1 MFTEQEK
8 ATIQKYFGQS
18 VQDLSKEDFA
28 TKQKQLR
35 AKYHPDNFAKYDD
48 ETVVEMA
55 TDRFQLLEAVMKKMQ
70 DYYDGKIKTPAL
82 DPSAPTELYRHSAA
96 LFAAR
101 KLKIEVITRNKD
113 LKYLLFGRRYR
124 WLMYGE
130 TFKIPKTD
138 ASLVMDQDHRGTSI
152 GYQESVRFYL
162 TFGES
167 QPIEAIVEWLF
178 GGIAQEGTKLLI
190 AGDKVEVNKAAIQNA
205 IQKHTFLRL
214 TE

>member
-18 VQDLSKEDFA
+18 IQTLSKADFVS
-28 TKQKQLR
+28 KQKQLR
-35 AKYHPDNFAKYDD
+35 AKYHPDNFAKYAD
-48 ETVVEMA
+48 ETVIEMA
-55 TDRFQLLEAVMKKMQ
+55 TERFQTLETVMKKMQ
-70 DYYDGKIKTPAL
+70 DYYAGKITSPAP
-82 DPSAPTELYRHSAA
+82 DPATPTELYRHSAA

-101 KLKIEVITRNKD
+101 KLKIEIITRNKD

-130 TFKIPKTD
+130 TFNIPKTD
-138 ASLVMDQDHRGTSI
+138 ATLVMDQNHRGTSI

-167 QPIEAIVEWLF
+167 QPIIAIVDWLF
-178 GGIAQEGTKLLI
+178 EGIAEEGTKLLI
-190 AGDKVEVNKAAIQNA
+190 AGDKVEVNKAAIIAA
-205 IQKHTFLRL
+205 IQQHTFLRL
-214 TE
+214 AD